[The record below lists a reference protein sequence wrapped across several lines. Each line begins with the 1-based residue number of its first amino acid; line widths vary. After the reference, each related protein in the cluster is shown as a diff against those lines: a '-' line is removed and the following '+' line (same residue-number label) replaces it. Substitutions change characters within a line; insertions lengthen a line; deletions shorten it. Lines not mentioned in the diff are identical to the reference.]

1 MADDSRS
8 EIEAALRTAARLA
21 EQRSTHLRGEA
32 QFYERLAD
40 GIARLV
46 SDLSSE
52 PPKPEPRAERPA
64 MPQPAAQPE
73 APAEAEPETAPSP
86 GTLSEIAA
94 GIQRMHGDITAAEER
109 AAEEAAA
116 ERPAETA
123 PAEAA
128 EETPAEAEAAPART
142 AEVISDERL
151 RPANTGGPAEAAETR
166 PSEVKPV
173 EPSTADEGTPREV
186 LLSPA
191 EAAGFLHISQ
201 LTLERWRAA
210 GRGPRGREMA
220 GETYYALQDLRS
232 FAAAR
237 RYSPTPEYDG

>member
-52 PPKPEPRAERPA
+52 PPRAEPRPERPA
-64 MPQPAAQPE
+64 AAPSAVAPE
-73 APAEAEPETAPSP
+73 PEAEPAPTP
-86 GTLSEIAA
+86 GTLSAIAD
-94 GIQRMHGDITAAEER
+94 GIRRMHGDIAAAEER
-109 AAEEAAA
+109 AAETPAA
-116 ERPAETA
+116 EA

-128 EETPAEAEAAPART
+128 PSEAEAAPREPART
-142 AEVISDERL
+142 AEVISAERL
-151 RPANTGGPAEAAETR
+151 RAANAGRPAEPAEAAAQPRE
-166 PSEVKPV
+166 EKPV
-173 EPSTADEGTPREV
+173 EASPSEEGTPREV

-210 GRGPRGREMA
+210 GRGPRGREMG